1 MGWASEAFQ
10 NELARCGIYPVQN
23 YTEDYLPPYR
33 DTEPIEEKPKEV
45 PQKELSVEEILENEI
60 LEYMDNSYTEE
71 RVQQDET
78 FNDVQVYLTKYGQGD
93 HIATFNAVIE
103 KILTIKYIRLFK
115 NRRTGEYSL
124 SFPSIK
130 CGDRYMNCVS
140 VGSRE
145 LYNKILQECIDLI
158 K

>member
-60 LEYMDNSYTEE
+60 LE
-71 RVQQDET
+71 
-78 FNDVQVYLTKYGQGD
+78 
-93 HIATFNAVIE
+93 
-103 KILTIKYIRLFK
+103 
-115 NRRTGEYSL
+115 
-124 SFPSIK
+124 
-130 CGDRYMNCVS
+130 
-140 VGSRE
+140 
-145 LYNKILQECIDLI
+145 
-158 K
+158 